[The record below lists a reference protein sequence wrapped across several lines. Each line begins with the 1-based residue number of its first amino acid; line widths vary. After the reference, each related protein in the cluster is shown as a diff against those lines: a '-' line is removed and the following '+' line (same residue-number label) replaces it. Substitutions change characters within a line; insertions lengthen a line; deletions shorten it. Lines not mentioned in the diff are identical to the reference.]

1 MATTKPEALM
11 TDLKDILA
19 RAQGSLILDAVGA
32 TALFVLLF
40 AGLTLSGSA

>member
-1 MATTKPEALM
+1 M

-19 RAQGSLILDAVGA
+19 RAHGSLVIDAVGA
-32 TALFVLLF
+32 ATLFVLLF